1 MKSVRLAR
9 AALLLLFLAVACLS
23 AQIAIYGDTQSND
36 DVHAKVVAG
45 ILSHSPQIA
54 FHTGDLTS
62 NGTKRD
68 RWERFFSIS
77 GPLMEKCP
85 LYPAMGNHEKS
96 AEIFLERFPHLGD
109 STYYTVPYDSLLFV
123 ILDSNQDL
131 MPRSGQYEW
140 LLQTLERDREVPKIV
155 LMHHPVFSSGWHGG
169 EEGFDLILPDL
180 FTGRGVIAVFAG
192 HDHNYERLAYGD
204 ITFIVCGGGGGT
216 QRPGGSPS
224 PYSAFFKIEHSYMI
238 LERKG
243 RILDCTA
250 YGLEG
255 QAIDRFQIPLP

>member
-1 MKSVRLAR
+1 MRRACIFR
-9 AALLLLFLAVACLS
+9 AALLLLLLTAACLS

-36 DVHAKVVAG
+36 EVHAKVVSG

-62 NGTKRD
+62 NGTKSD
-68 RWERFFSIS
+68 KWGRFFSIS

-85 LYPAMGNHEKS
+85 FYPAMGNHEKS
-96 AEIFLERFPHLGD
+96 AEIFLERFPHLGT
-109 STYYTVPYDSLLFV
+109 STFYSVSFDSLLFI

-131 MPRSGQYEW
+131 MPRSVQYEW
-140 LLQTLERDREVPKIV
+140 LLQTLESDRDVPKIV

-180 FTGRGVIAVFAG
+180 FAGRGVIAVFAG

-204 ITFIVCGGGGGT
+204 ITYIVCGGGGGT
-216 QRPGGSPS
+216 RRPGGRQS
-224 PYSAFFKIEHSYMI
+224 PYSAVFKIEHSFLI

-243 RILDCTA
+243 RILDCAA

-255 QAIDRFQIPLP
+255 QVIDSFQIPLP